1 MTTQQTRQS
10 ISLKGSTK
18 IVTEFFEYSVNSI
31 LYQRNVYPADDF
43 RMVKKYGLP
52 MLITSDESLKAYLD
66 TILKQVHAWLMSNT
80 INRLVLAITSKE
92 TLETLERWQFD
103 IIREDDD
110 SAAVSSSIVPQGSTI
125 NGLKPGGKP
134 KEKTEKEVQ
143 GEIREIMKQI
153 TASVTFLPTLE
164 EECSFTLLAYTS
176 TSDPLP
182 LPEKWNDADP
192 HLIEKGKVEQVRL
205 RSFSTNVHKMEA
217 MVAYKIDE

>member
-1 MTTQQTRQS
+1 MKQATRTNQA

-31 LYQRNVYPADDF
+31 LYQRNIYPPDDF

-52 MLITSDESLKAYLD
+52 MLITADEELKAYLE
-66 TILKQVHAWLMSNT
+66 TILKQVHEWLMQKT
-80 INRLVLAITSKE
+80 ITRLVLAITSKE
-92 TLETLERWQFD
+92 TLETVERWQFD
-103 IIREDDD
+103 IITEDENGTGESSG
-110 SAAVSSSIVPQGSTI
+110 SAAAS
-125 NGLKPGGKP
+125 GKP

-143 GEIREIMKQI
+143 VEIREIMKQI
-153 TASVTFLPTLE
+153 TASVTFLPVLE

-176 TSDPLP
+176 TQDPLP

-192 HLIEKGKVEQVRL
+192 HLIDKGKVEQVRL

-217 MVAYKIDE
+217 MVAYRVGE